1 MLDLEHPRTPHVF
14 AASRQEDLILD
25 YCKRISLSDR
35 NARVFMLE
43 VIRSAIAALRWLNQ
57 TRFGSSAQISKSI
70 DLLERQVETLAQ
82 LAQKDPERRIAGYPD
97 RCPVCNEA
105 RTEPNQ
111 YDPTPYCPNCLKIMM
126 PALMRVRSCEYGF
139 GTEAI

>member
-1 MLDLEHPRTPHVF
+1 
-14 AASRQEDLILD
+14 
-25 YCKRISLSDR
+25 
-35 NARVFMLE
+35 MLE
-43 VIRSAIAALRWLNQ
+43 VIRPAIAALRWLNQ
-57 TRFGSSAQISKSI
+57 TRFDSSLHIAKSI

-82 LAQKDPERRIAGYPD
+82 LTQKDPDRRIAGYPD

-111 YDPTPYCPNCLKIMM
+111 YDPTPYCPNCLEIIM
-126 PALMRVRSCEYGF
+126 PALMRVRSCEHGF